1 MRRLVNMSSVL
12 TLEMMEE
19 AIDLVSLNSVCLLI
33 DAFNALVYA
42 VASEEQTE
50 TSVYTVSQIKL
61 KQS

>member
-1 MRRLVNMSSVL
+1 MKMSSVL

-19 AIDLVSLNSVCLLI
+19 AVDLVWLNSVCLLI

-50 TSVYTVSQIKL
+50 SSVYTVSQIKL